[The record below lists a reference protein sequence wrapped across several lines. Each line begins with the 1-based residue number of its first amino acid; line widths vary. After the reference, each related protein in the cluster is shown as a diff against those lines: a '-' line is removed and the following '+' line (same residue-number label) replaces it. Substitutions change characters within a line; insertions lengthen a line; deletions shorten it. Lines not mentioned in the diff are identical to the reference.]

1 MDSFQ
6 HGQQARKKYEKVMTQ
21 RSSNLTLVNMIN
33 GLSLA
38 IFANNGI

>member
-6 HGQQARKKYEKVMTQ
+6 YGQQTKKKDENVTSQINSK
-21 RSSNLTLVNMIN
+21 LTLVDMIN